1 LRRPAFGCAAAS
13 GFILKK
19 SVIIMKR
26 YYQRSK
32 KTFDRFMFKKAAL
45 GALMLFCLSHMQGC
59 SFMDKPDAEGWY
71 GSADALAQA
80 VAQAVSTQNEE
91 VFNRMRISRDEYMDL
106 IWPNLEYSRLQGW
119 KDNPDFIWRQH
130 AAKSDSGLREMLR
143 RYGGNPL
150 RVLSVKFPSAAQEY
164 GNVKI
169 HSRPELLF
177 DNSTKPGPAPVL
189 MGSMIEKAGRFKVF
203 SYNIRH

>member
-1 LRRPAFGCAAAS
+1 MNL
-13 GFILKK
+13 
-19 SVIIMKR
+19 V
-26 YYQRSK
+26 
-32 KTFDRFMFKKAAL
+32 
-45 GALMLFCLSHMQGC
+45 
-59 SFMDKPDAEGWY
+59 
-71 GSADALAQA
+71 
-80 VAQAVSTQNEE
+80 
-91 VFNRMRISRDEYMDL
+91 
-106 IWPNLEYSRLQGW
+106 WPNLPVSKIVGW
-119 KDNPDFIWRQH
+119 KDNADFVWTQH

-177 DNSTKPGPAPVL
+177 DNDNSTKPGPAPVL
-189 MGSMIEKAGRFKVF
+189 IGSMIEKAGRFKVF